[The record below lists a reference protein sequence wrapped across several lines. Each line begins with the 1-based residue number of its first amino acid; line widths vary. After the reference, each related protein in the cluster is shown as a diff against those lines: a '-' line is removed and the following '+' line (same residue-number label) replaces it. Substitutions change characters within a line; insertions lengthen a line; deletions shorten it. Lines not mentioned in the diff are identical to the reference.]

1 VSNLALYFSANLC
14 FSLIAYIWLNC
25 CFGVCPA
32 SFSSFEVLLNQC
44 ALFFKKK
51 EVKNFEFIF
60 QIGFFYYH
68 FLEKNRNM
76 LCVIKISNDGVAE
89 SYLYYIYKASVSTV
103 PTVVVCDPSSSHT
116 LCKKKVK
123 VGV

>member
-1 VSNLALYFSANLC
+1 MSNLALYFSANLC

-44 ALFFKKK
+44 ALFFFKKK
-51 EVKNFEFIF
+51 KKNFEFIF

-89 SYLYYIYKASVSTV
+89 SYLYYIYIKHQFPRFPQLSCVTLLL
-103 PTVVVCDPSSSHT
+103 PTLYV
-116 LCKKKVK
+116 KKR
-123 VGV
+123 